1 MKGVLMLLVIAGHA
15 MELAGAHSL
24 ILWIGSGFRMPLMLG
39 ISGYLLNISRVRSS
53 GLRDFLS
60 RYGKRLLVPWGVA
73 VIIYATVSG
82 WHLSPSLFLE
92 LVLRPPFHLWYV
104 PVLFFLISATW
115 ALPVPPLLLLALG
128 TPFSLII
135 MYMFGLSHGPVFDG
149 LWAPDSRFLRYP
161 VYFFFGML
169 VAQNLLPRR
178 YLASAL
184 LFASLGTVWWASLYG
199 SGMELAYIPAR
210 LLMCLGLIGLLP
222 IISAARIEVQFLNAI
237 GRNSLFFYLWHPL
250 VMGLLILADIGPVAT
265 LGLSIL
271 LLAVASSL
279 AARSGAAA
287 LLLGISVLKKP
298 LPPASSAP
306 ALAV

>member
-73 VIIYATVSG
+73 VIIYAAVSG

-135 MYMFGLSHGPVFDG
+135 MYMFGLSHGPVFMDYG
-149 LWAPDSRFLRYP
+149 RQIAVS
-161 VYFFFGML
+161 
-169 VAQNLLPRR
+169 
-178 YLASAL
+178 SA
-184 LFASLGTVWWASLYG
+184 T
-199 SGMELAYIPAR
+199 P
-210 LLMCLGLIGLLP
+210 
-222 IISAARIEVQFLNAI
+222 
-237 GRNSLFFYLWHPL
+237 
-250 VMGLLILADIGPVAT
+250 
-265 LGLSIL
+265 SI
-271 LLAVASSL
+271 SSL
-279 AARSGAAA
+279 ACWLRKISCRAA
-287 LLLGISVLKKP
+287 ISPVP
-298 LPPASSAP
+298 C
-306 ALAV
+306 